1 MSFVIATNSRR
12 RNEILVMVDR
22 SKQRRSFWSNRTT
35 DAFIYADRSAAE
47 HKAASLRYNAPRV
60 LSLAEARRLSKNDQL
75 ERARELD
82 RIYEAGMDCTESGW
96 DGHK

>member
-22 SKQRRSFWSNRTT
+22 SKQRRSFWSNRTA

-60 LSLAEARRLSKNDQL
+60 LSLAEARRFGESDQL
-75 ERARELD
+75 ESARERD
-82 RIYEAGMDCTESGW
+82 RIFEAGMSCVESGR